1 MKLSQSLEG
10 KKVRII
16 DVDGEIF
23 EGVVGDY
30 IYPEDNEPEGI
41 AAIDIEDC
49 LQRPEELLG
58 FNETDIKS
66 IEVIS

>member
-1 MKLSQSLEG
+1 MKISQALEG

-16 DVDGEIF
+16 DKNEEIF
-23 EGVVGDY
+23 EGEVYDY

-41 AAIDIEDC
+41 AAIDIENC
-49 LQRPEELLG
+49 PQSPGRLVG

-66 IEVIS
+66 IEIL